1 MAQAIEDTIKALTE
15 FEAELDKV
23 KTDSA
28 EAKKNLLKKAAEW
41 AETAKNDAVSEA
53 RRTADQTLSEAR
65 TEAQKEAESI
75 RETGKNSLVSLK
87 ETMSNHRDEAVQLVK
102 MRLLGVAKA

>member
-23 KTDSA
+23 KTDGA
-28 EAKKNLLKKAAEW
+28 EARKNLLKGVAEW
-41 AETAKNDAVSEA
+41 AETAKNEAVTEA
-53 RRTADQTLSEAR
+53 RRTADQTISGAR
-65 TEAQKEAESI
+65 AEAQKGAESI

-87 ETMSNHRDEAVQLVK
+87 ETMNSHRDEAVQLVK
-102 MRLLGVAKA
+102 KRLLGVAKA